1 MIINIAGTSGSGKST
16 LVRNLM
22 APVDPTRE
30 SEEIWEDGRKT
41 PLGYRLRLAGVEHP
55 VFVVG
60 AYVAGTGGC
69 DTIKDVVRVYGL
81 VKEHHERG
89 EHVVYEGLFVM
100 NHTRGLALLRDVG
113 SALVVL
119 KLTTPLEVCFEAI
132 KERRAKKG
140 VTEPVTRKNT
150 EGNFVR
156 ANNYAYK
163 MKAAGGAVHRVSRD
177 EALPKLLEL
186 LRGDGA

>member
-22 APVDPTRE
+22 AQADAEHQHEGKRKDP
-30 SEEIWEDGRKT
+30 I
-41 PLGYRLRLAGVEHP
+41 GYLLRLEGVARP

-69 DTIKDVVRVYGL
+69 DTIKDVVRVYDL
-81 VKEHHERG
+81 VKERWRAG

-100 NHTRGLALLRDVG
+100 NHTRGIQLWKGTRAVTM
-113 SALVVL
+113 L
-119 KLTTPLEVCFEAI
+119 KLTTPIEVCFESIAA
-132 KERRAKKG
+132 RRAEKG
-140 VTEPVTRKNT
+140 ITEPVTRKNT

-163 MKAAGGAVHRVSRD
+163 MKAVGAPVFRVSRD
-177 EALPKLLEL
+177 EALPRLLEL